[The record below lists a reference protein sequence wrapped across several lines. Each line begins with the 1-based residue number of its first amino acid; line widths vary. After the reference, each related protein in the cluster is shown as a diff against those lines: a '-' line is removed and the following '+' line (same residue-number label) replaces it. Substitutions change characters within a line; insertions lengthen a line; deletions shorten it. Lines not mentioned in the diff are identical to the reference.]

1 MDKYEYRIKA
11 DAIKSLIAEGD
22 YKSAMEIADEI
33 DWRRVKSVMMLCTIS
48 DLYKI
53 NRRLEDSRDLLL
65 LAYGRH
71 PGGRT
76 IVFSLCEL
84 SIKMG
89 DILLAVEYYKE
100 FVQIAPNDTGRYILQ
115 YKLYEAQEVSLE
127 ERIAVLEQMKK
138 EDYREKWAFELA
150 NLYHKAG
157 MATRCVEECDELILW
172 FGEGKYVVKAME
184 LKMLHQALTPD
195 QQAKYDMFMA
205 PVEEPEPEPVVEKVA
220 QEPEATQVTQPE
232 TAIEDEIHVKTM
244 DVGEYNTINLQKE
257 IAEGLKEVLNAPQD
271 AGDAITKSIIAPMLR
286 GTTQIPAKEVQ
297 EQLAEPEV
305 ESEVFFG
312 ETSEME
318 LGSVEAVPW
327 QAGEAPTPLEE
338 AVDDTGEATE
348 EETTTEEI
356 VESEQDG
363 EEPVEE
369 ALAEEEPTVDATAK
383 AVMEDMRKARKASEE
398 PPKELA
404 NVLSME
410 SDGQIRL
417 VMPKEEAV
425 EKQITGQMSI
435 DDILAEWERMKTEN
449 KEKREAEVR
458 QRVLQRTGPMFTEFE
473 AQMRDS
479 LLEQIE
485 ADKVKSPA
493 VMKLGD
499 MESEEESGEVAMEA
513 ISEEDFTGE
522 IAVKS
527 VEAAI
532 EESQAEEEVSLEEI
546 LEEDVLEEE
555 IPVEEIEVEELHL
568 EESDGSDAEVEELE
582 EILEESTSY
591 IEEESPV
598 EEIPEFEEE
607 VVVEEV
613 FETEDEPVI
622 EEIPESE
629 EEAIVE
635 DVPENENEA
644 IAEEEVVVEEAPAE
658 PVVRTLTREEKELF
672 APYIQGKASKNQL
685 IKVLD
690 GISMAAYTGNVI
702 VTGPEGVNTLGLA
715 KNIVRDVQASDN
727 NFAGKTAK
735 ISGGSLDKQDI
746 PKLTRDLANG
756 ALIVQK
762 AAEMSDASAD
772 SLYKALQQEHL
783 GILVILEDTKKAMN
797 KFLAKHKEFTNVFTA
812 RMDVDAL
819 SDDAL
824 VAFAKKYAWE
834 MEYSIDEF
842 GVLAL
847 HQRIDEMQTSDH
859 VVTVLE
865 VKELMDGAIRHAN
878 RKNLGHFFDI
888 LLGKRYDDEDMI
900 ILREKDFV

>member
-22 YKSAMEIADEI
+22 YQSAMEIADEI

-53 NRRLEDSRDLLL
+53 NRRLEESRDLLL

-127 ERIAVLEQMKK
+127 ERITVLEQMKK
-138 EDYREKWAFELA
+138 EDYREKWAYELA
-150 NLYHKAG
+150 HLYHKAG

-184 LKMLHQALTPD
+184 LKMLHQPLSPE
-195 QQAKYDMFMA
+195 QQARYDAFMA
-205 PVEEPEPEPVVEKVA
+205 PAEEPVVEETVAEAVAEPVEEVVPVEEPQAPV
-220 QEPEATQVTQPE
+220 
-232 TAIEDEIHVKTM
+232 EDEIHVKTM

-257 IAEGLKEVLNAPQD
+257 LAEGLKEVLNAPQD
-271 AGDAITKSIIAPMLR
+271 AVTQAIIAPMLQE
-286 GTTQIPAKEVQ
+286 TAQVPVEEVQ
-297 EQLAEPEV
+297 EALSEHTI

-318 LGSVEAVPW
+318 PGTVEALQW
-327 QAGEAPTPLEE
+327 QA
-338 AVDDTGEATE
+338 
-348 EETTTEEI
+348 
-356 VESEQDG
+356 S
-363 EEPVEE
+363 EEPVPVEKPVEEESAAAE
-369 ALAEEEPTVDATAK
+369 ALQAPENVAETMKEESEVVEESTPEPEKEESISESEVVADTTAK
-383 AVMEDMRKARKASEE
+383 TVMEDMRKARQASEE

-435 DDILAEWERMKTEN
+435 DDILAEWERMKNEN

-485 ADKVKSPA
+485 ADKAAAPG
-493 VMKLGD
+493 VMKLSD
-499 MESEEESGEVAMEA
+499 IEIEEDYGEIAMEA
-513 ISEEDFTGE
+513 IPEEVYEETLT
-522 IAVKS
+522 VK
-527 VEAAI
+527 
-532 EESQAEEEVSLEEI
+532 AEEVPAEEAEV
-546 LEEDVLEEE
+546 VA
-555 IPVEEIEVEELHL
+555 V
-568 EESDGSDAEVEELE
+568 EESDGSDTEVEELE
-582 EILEESTSY
+582 EICEDV
-591 IEEESPV
+591 EEETPEVEEISVEEEMPVVEEEEVPVGEEVPATEV
-598 EEIPEFEEE
+598 EEIP
-607 VVVEEV
+607 V
-613 FETEDEPVI
+613 
-622 EEIPESE
+622 E
-629 EEAIVE
+629 EEA
-635 DVPENENEA
+635 D
-644 IAEEEVVVEEAPAE
+644 IAFEVAPDEKPQEVVEAKAPEEPA
-658 PVVRTLTREEKELF
+658 VRALTREEKELF
-672 APYIQGKASKNQL
+672 APYIQGKSSRVQL

-690 GISMAAYTGNVI
+690 SISMAAYTGNVI

-715 KNIVRDVQASDN
+715 KSIVRDIQASDN
-727 NFAGKTAK
+727 NFSGKTAK
-735 ISGGSLDKQDI
+735 ISGSSLDNQDMA
-746 PKLTRDLANG
+746 KLAQDFANG
-756 ALIVQK
+756 ALIIQK
-762 AAEMSDASAD
+762 ATEMSDSSAD
-772 SLYKALQQEHL
+772 SLYKTLQQENL
-783 GILVILEDTKKAMN
+783 GILVVLEDTKKAMN
-797 KFLAKHKEFTNVFTA
+797 RFLDKHKEFESVFTA

-824 VAFAKKYAWE
+824 VAFAKKYAHE

-842 GVLAL
+842 GILAL
-847 HQRIDEMQTSDH
+847 HRRIDEMQTSDH

-865 VKELMDGAIRHAN
+865 VKEMMDTAIRHAN
-878 RKNLGHFFDI
+878 RKNIGHFFDI
-888 LLGKRYDDEDMI
+888 LLGKRYDEEDMI
-900 ILREKDFV
+900 ILREKDFA

>member
-22 YKSAMEIADEI
+22 YQSAMGIADEI

-53 NRRLEDSRDLLL
+53 NRRLEESRDLLL

-127 ERIAVLEQMKK
+127 ERITVLEQMKK
-138 EDYREKWAFELA
+138 EDYREKWAYELA
-150 NLYHKAG
+150 HLYHKAG

-184 LKMLHQALTPD
+184 LKMLHQPLSPE
-195 QQAKYDMFMA
+195 QQARYDAFFA
-205 PVEEPEPEPVVEKVA
+205 PVEEPVAEEVVEQVVA
-220 QEPEATQVTQPE
+220 ESVEEMAPAEEPQAPG
-232 TAIEDEIHVKTM
+232 EDEIHVKTM

-257 IAEGLKEVLNAPQD
+257 LAEGLKEVLNAPQD
-271 AGDAITKSIIAPMLR
+271 AVTQAIIAPMLQE
-286 GTTQIPAKEVQ
+286 TAQVPVEEVQ
-297 EQLAEPEV
+297 EVLAEQTI

-318 LGSVEAVPW
+318 PGTVEALQW
-327 QAGEAPTPLEE
+327 QA
-338 AVDDTGEATE
+338 
-348 EETTTEEI
+348 
-356 VESEQDG
+356 S
-363 EEPVEE
+363 EEPVEKPDEERVVEE
-369 ALAEEEPTVDATAK
+369 ALQGTENVEETVQEEPEVVEESIPEPEKEESVSQAEPVADTTAK
-383 AVMEDMRKARKASEE
+383 TVMEDMRKARQVSEE

-404 NVLSME
+404 GVLSME

-435 DDILAEWERMKTEN
+435 DDILAEWERMKNEN

-485 ADKVKSPA
+485 ADKVAAPG
-493 VMKLGD
+493 VMKLSD
-499 MESEEESGEVAMEA
+499 IEIEEDYDEIAMEA
-513 ISEEDFTGE
+513 IPEEAYEETLT
-522 IAVKS
+522 VK
-527 VEAAI
+527 
-532 EESQAEEEVSLEEI
+532 EEETI
-546 LEEDVLEEE
+546 
-555 IPVEEIEVEELHL
+555 VEEPESVTE
-568 EESDGSDAEVEELE
+568 EESDGSDSEVEELAEICEDAE
-582 EILEESTSY
+582 EELLEEEELPVVEVEEAS
-591 IEEESPV
+591 EEEELPAVEV
-598 EEIPEFEEE
+598 EEASEEE
-607 VVVEEV
+607 ELPVVEVQEMSEEGDSDIAFEVAPDEKPQEVVEEKAP
-613 FETEDEPVI
+613 EEP
-622 EEIPESE
+622 
-629 EEAIVE
+629 A
-635 DVPENENEA
+635 
-644 IAEEEVVVEEAPAE
+644 
-658 PVVRTLTREEKELF
+658 VRALTREEKELF
-672 APYIQGKASKNQL
+672 APYIQGKSSRVQL

-690 GISMAAYTGNVI
+690 SVSMAAYTGNVI

-715 KNIVRDVQASDN
+715 KSIVRDIQASDN
-727 NFAGKTAK
+727 NFSGKTAK
-735 ISGGSLDKQDI
+735 ISGGSLDNQDVA
-746 PKLTRDLANG
+746 KLTQEFANG
-756 ALIVQK
+756 ALIIQK
-762 AAEMSDASAD
+762 AAEMSAASAD
-772 SLYKALQQEHL
+772 SLYKALQQENL
-783 GILVILEDTKKAMN
+783 GILVVLEDTKKAMN
-797 KFLAKHKEFTNVFTA
+797 RFLEKHKEFESVFTA

-824 VAFAKKYAWE
+824 VAFAKKYAHE

-842 GVLAL
+842 GILAL
-847 HQRIDEMQTSDH
+847 HRRIDEMQTSDH

-865 VKELMDGAIRHAN
+865 VKEMMDAAIHHAN
-878 RKNLGHFFDI
+878 RKNIGHFFDI
-888 LLGKRYDDEDMI
+888 LLGKRYDEEDMI
-900 ILREKDFV
+900 ILREKDFA